1 MTYLTYSAQREPA
14 RVARSF
20 PALGSSAADG
30 AASQCERARNGSADG
45 VEDEGACAAQ
55 AGPVGFGRGEPRVQ
69 RGEAG
74 EAVMIQPVR
83 CLQARDIDDLP
94 LRLHGRLLNAGIVPV
109 DHPKPPPLTGD
120 AAGAGERDVV
130 ARAD

>member
-14 RVARSF
+14 RVGRSL
-20 PALGSSAADG
+20 PGLGSLAADG

-55 AGPVGFGRGEPRVQ
+55 AGPVGFGRGEPRGQ

-74 EAVMIQPVR
+74 EAVMIQPVQ
-83 CLQARDIDDLP
+83 CLQAPDNDALQVRLP
-94 LRLHGRLLNAGIVPV
+94 CLLPNAG
-109 DHPKPPPLTGD
+109 T
-120 AAGAGERDVV
+120 
-130 ARAD
+130 

>member
-1 MTYLTYSAQREPA
+1 MTYLTYPAPREPA
-14 RVARSF
+14 RVGRSL
-20 PALGSSAADG
+20 PGLGSLAADG

-83 CLQARDIDDLP
+83 CLQAPDIDDLP
-94 LRLHGRLLNAGIVPV
+94 LRLHGRPLNAGVLPVP
-109 DHPKPPPLTGD
+109 HPQPPPLTG
-120 AAGAGERDVV
+120 
-130 ARAD
+130 